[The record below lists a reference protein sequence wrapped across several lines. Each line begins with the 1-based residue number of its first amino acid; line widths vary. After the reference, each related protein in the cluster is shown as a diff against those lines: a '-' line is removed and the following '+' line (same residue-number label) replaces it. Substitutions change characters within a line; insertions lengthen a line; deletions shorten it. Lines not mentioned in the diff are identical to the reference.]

1 MTYKPS
7 LYNYSIS
14 NANND
19 LILMNFR
26 TEEKIKIS
34 YVLAS
39 KVSDLLQSKGAIHG
53 KDIVPWV
60 QN

>member
-1 MTYKPS
+1 
-7 LYNYSIS
+7 
-14 NANND
+14 
-19 LILMNFR
+19 MNFR